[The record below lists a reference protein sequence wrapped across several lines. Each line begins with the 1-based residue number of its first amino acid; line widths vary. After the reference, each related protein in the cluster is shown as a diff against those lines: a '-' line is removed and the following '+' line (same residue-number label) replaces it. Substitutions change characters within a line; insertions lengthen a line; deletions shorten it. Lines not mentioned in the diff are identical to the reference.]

1 MNNRNDKNI
10 KLVYE
15 VAKWEFNRWFKLKDQ
30 VITLLISA
38 FISLLIFGGKAL
50 IEKFSDD
57 KVELVIINS
66 DLLPIKLSNE
76 SKIKLIKKEFTE
88 IDKQKKLLAEKEI
101 SGILILNDIDNIE
114 LTVNKEPAW
123 LGELQEVLTS
133 ARQQIKL
140 KQSNISPEQLKNIFQ
155 QAQIKMNY
163 TETKRERSSAGEKI
177 SAGIFIGL
185 MLLGIFFGLSY
196 QFVAITGEKQLRI
209 TEVIASAISPK
220 TWIDGKI
227 LGLSLLSLVLL
238 VTSALSTVVFI
249 IVSSMFGSG
258 WYIPFSITNPLLIVK
273 LFILSISGF
282 LLWNTFFSAIA
293 ATINDPNTSA
303 RSSLMMV
310 PVVPVTIAFF
320 AIGNPDS
327 MAMKILSLFPLTS
340 SPVLSARLVL
350 TDVPFIEILLSLV
363 LLIISIWYLRKAA
376 GKIFSLS
383 ILMYG
388 KEPSW
393 KEISRWF
400 KESRKY

>member
-30 VITLLISA
+30 IITLLISA

-50 IEKFSDD
+50 IEKLSDD

-66 DLLPIKLSNE
+66 DVLPIKLSNE
-76 SKIKLIKKEFTE
+76 SKIKLLKKEFTE
-88 IDKQKKLLAEKEI
+88 IDEQKKLLAEKEI
-101 SGILILNDIDNIE
+101 RGILILNDIDNIE
-114 LTVNKEPAW
+114 LTVNKEPVW

-140 KQSNISPEQLKNIFQ
+140 KQSNISPDELKIIFQ
-155 QAQIKMNY
+155 QAQIRMNY
-163 TETKRERSSAGEKI
+163 TETKRERSSAGEKV

-249 IVSSMFGSG
+249 IVSSLFGSG
-258 WYIPFSITNPLLIVK
+258 WYIPFSMTNPLLIVK
-273 LFILSISGF
+273 LFILSVSGF

-327 MAMKILSLFPLTS
+327 LAMKILSLFPLTS

-350 TDVPFIEILLSLV
+350 TDIPFIEILLSLV

-400 KESRKY
+400 KESRK